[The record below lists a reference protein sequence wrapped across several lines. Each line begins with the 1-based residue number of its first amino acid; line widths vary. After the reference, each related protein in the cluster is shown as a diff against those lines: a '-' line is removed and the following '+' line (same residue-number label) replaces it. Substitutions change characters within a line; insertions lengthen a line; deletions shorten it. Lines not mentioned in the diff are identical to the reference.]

1 MKLSIITVVYNN
13 ERTITDAIESVLG
26 QTYKNIEYIVIDGN
40 STDGTI
46 DRIAPYHRDIH
57 HFVSEK
63 DKGIYDA
70 MNKGLALATGDVI
83 GILNSDDVY
92 ADHEVLENVMQVF
105 QHDPSLDMVYGDLVY
120 VQPDNLMKVVRTWQ
134 SAPYYDRYFEDG
146 HVPPHPSLFLK
157 RTVYQQAGLFNTEMK
172 LAADYE
178 LMLRVFKK
186 YHFKSSYLSRLLV
199 KMRLGGSTN
208 KNWNNIIKGNV
219 EILKA
224 WKLNGLSA
232 PLLLMPY
239 RIIKRIAQFK
249 K

>member
-13 ERTITDAIESVLG
+13 ERTITDAIQSVLG
-26 QTYKNIEYIVIDGN
+26 QTYKNIEYIVIDGS
-40 STDGTI
+40 STDGTL
-46 DRIAPYHRDIH
+46 DRIEPYRGDIH
-57 HFVSEK
+57 HFVSER

-70 MNKGLALATGDVI
+70 MNKGLALATGEVI

-92 ADHEVLENVMQVF
+92 ADNQVLESVMQLF
-105 QHDPSLDMVYGDLVY
+105 QHDATLDMVYGDLVY
-120 VQPDNLMKVVRTWQ
+120 VRADDLSQVVRTWT

-157 RTVYQQAGLFNTEMK
+157 RTVYQQAGLFNAEMK

-178 LMLRVFKK
+178 FMLRVFKK
-186 YHFKSSYLSRLLV
+186 YHFKSTYLSRLLV

-208 KNWNNIIKGNV
+208 KNWSNIIKGNI

-232 PLLLMPY
+232 PLLLMPH
-239 RIIKRIAQFK
+239 RMFKRLAQFK

>member
-13 ERTITDAIESVLG
+13 ERTITDAIQSVLA
-26 QTYKNIEYIVIDGN
+26 QTYKNIEYIIIDGN
-40 STDGTI
+40 STDQTLL
-46 DRIAPYHRDIH
+46 RIEPFLENIRHL
-57 HFVSEK
+57 VSEK

-92 ADHEVLENVMQVF
+92 ADEEVLSSVMELFEN
-105 QHDPSLDMVYGDLVY
+105 DPLLDMVYGDLVY
-120 VQPDNLMKVVRTWQ
+120 VKPDDLLQVVRTWR
-134 SAPYYDRYFEDG
+134 SEPYYDQYFEDG

-157 RTVYQQAGLFNTEMK
+157 KAVYQQAGLFNTKMR

-186 YHFKSSYLSRLLV
+186 YHFKSRYLSRLLV

-208 KNWNNIIKGNV
+208 KNWKNIIKGNI
-219 EILKA
+219 EILEA
-224 WKLNGLSA
+224 WKINGLSA
-232 PLLLMPY
+232 PLLLMPQ
-239 RIIKRIAQFK
+239 RIIKRVAQFK